1 MGGGGWTFFMAGW
14 VRIGGVKIYFGWAG
28 VDEQFLW
35 VSGDGWGWMEV
46 YLGWVGLS
54 GRSHSFWYKT
64 C

>member
-1 MGGGGWTFFMAGW
+1 MDIFYGW
-14 VRIGGVKIYFGWAG
+14 VGENRGGGVKIYFGWAG

>member
-1 MGGGGWTFFMAGW
+1 MDIFYGW
-14 VRIGGVKIYFGWAG
+14 VGVNRGGVKIYFGWAG
-28 VDEQFLW
+28 VDGQFLW

-46 YLGWVGLS
+46 YFGWVGLS